1 MLQAATAVKCFID
14 WIRYSCSGR
23 LKTGTWSN
31 LRFSPVSLKDSI
43 LIPSSNFKN
52 SILVS
57 IREPV
62 KAPSA
67 LTTVIIPHL
76 EPEGTKELDKDGTGK
91 NGKKTW
97 FYSTVFYEKKFS
109 AGSQGQLEP
118 ICPPHPPVIPC
129 LVAKVHLDLPS
140 RGHLV
145 KFAVPNRSHGW
156 RANTP

>member
-14 WIRYSCSGR
+14 WTRYSCSGR
-23 LKTGTWSN
+23 LKTGTCSN

-43 LIPSSNFKN
+43 LIPSSKFKN

-57 IREPV
+57 ILEPV

-91 NGKKTW
+91 NGKKNLG
-97 FYSTVFYEKKFS
+97 FIRLFFYEINNFLQVHRGSWNLS
-109 AGSQGQLEP
+109 A
-118 ICPPHPPVIPC
+118 
-129 LVAKVHLDLPS
+129 HL
-140 RGHLV
+140 
-145 KFAVPNRSHGW
+145 
-156 RANTP
+156 TPQ